1 MTKQWIRADNGKV
14 TKVLE
19 FENGRCV
26 EIPINKDGS
35 IKWMEEKAKQ
45 QISKIGK

>member
-1 MTKQWIRADNGKV
+1 MVRLQ
-14 TKVLE
+14 KVLE

-35 IKWMEEKAKQ
+35 IKWMEEKVKQ
-45 QISKIGK
+45 QISKISKQNREQCNSE